1 MINKLLGKS
10 KLTGKLAL
18 VFLILLAI
26 IFVFNFSSFR
36 TLNTAAQ
43 YQQQIAHSYQQL
55 LLLKKLENAVHLQI
69 HFVLQTLV
77 QEKKDLKEF
86 EVHRQKVF
94 DLFLQAEKFSEL
106 NILQNILMM

>member
-55 LLLKKLENAVHLQI
+55 LLLKKLEKL
-69 HFVLQTLV
+69 
-77 QEKKDLKEF
+77 
-86 EVHRQKVF
+86 
-94 DLFLQAEKFSEL
+94 
-106 NILQNILMM
+106 ILTTR